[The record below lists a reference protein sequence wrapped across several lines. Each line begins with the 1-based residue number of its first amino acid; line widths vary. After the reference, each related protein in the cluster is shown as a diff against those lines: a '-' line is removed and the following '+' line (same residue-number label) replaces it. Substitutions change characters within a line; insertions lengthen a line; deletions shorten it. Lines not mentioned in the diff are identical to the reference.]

1 MTTTCYQLLKVLL
14 PKIQGL
20 FLFNMGTIYQKSLHN
35 LGVTSKKRGKLHDSV
50 AGLHF
55 HGLLVF
61 NWCDN
66 PLVSESNNKEGFIW
80 GKWMYLIP
88 L

>member
-1 MTTTCYQLLKVLL
+1 MLSITQSAS
-14 PKIQGL
+14 PKNSRPVFIQYGDNIPKEFAQSWCDL
-20 FLFNMGTIYQKSLHN
+20 
-35 LGVTSKKRGKLHDSV
+35 KKRGKLHDSV